1 MIRGTV
7 FNTYDIDLLTCK
19 CTNLKDLETQACFPK
34 QEKEPHRDHVVCFH
48 GAEQVRQACPQA
60 LTRLSLKQILF
71 SLFLFVLETH
81 L

>member
-34 QEKEPHRDHVVCFH
+34 QKKEPHLDHMVCFH
-48 GAEQVRQACPQA
+48 GAEQVSQACPQD